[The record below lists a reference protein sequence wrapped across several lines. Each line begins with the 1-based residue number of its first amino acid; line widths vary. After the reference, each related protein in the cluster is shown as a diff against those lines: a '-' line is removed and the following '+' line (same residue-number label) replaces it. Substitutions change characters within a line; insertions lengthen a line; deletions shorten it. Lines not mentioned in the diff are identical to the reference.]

1 MEVYVNSITGIDD
14 AICSMFVSRGGL
26 TRELEDEIRR
36 ICEVVN
42 DRRGRYLERD
52 YVERDCY
59 DNYPDF
65 EQYEKWVK
73 MLCNWGKKHI
83 TMLRFIDISCT
94 VYGLHRAGQDD
105 WDAHACRMNNRIV
118 RTSSRIKNIKDE
130 SKLQNMSD
138 WYADKVLTTDAVLK
152 ILNNELPEEIVVNEE
167 DGEKTYVRAFNGYI
181 LKGYENNQDV
191 KRGLYNLGFPSDF
204 VFKVNL
210 TEFSHIYKERNID
223 SGANPEV
230 KLLCELLCDRIAE
243 FQPMFTRNLFSE
255 IKN

>member
-1 MEVYVNSITGIDD
+1 MKVYVNSITGIDD

-26 TRELEDEIRR
+26 TRELEDEIRQVCM
-36 ICEVVN
+36 IVNSSNGKYNKTAKEYDEFAEV
-42 DRRGRYLERD
+42 
-52 YVERDCY
+52 
-59 DNYPDF
+59 
-65 EQYEKWVK
+65 YEKYDKWIK

-152 ILNNELPEEIVVNEE
+152 ILNNELPEEIVINEE

-181 LKGYENNQDV
+181 LKGYEDNQDV

-204 VFKVNL
+204 VFKVNI
-210 TEFSHIYKERNID
+210 TEFSHIYKERNIN

-243 FQPMFTRNLFSE
+243 FQPMFTRDLFNE